1 MAEIIFSFILALFL
15 GFIVG
20 YFFSKYMIS
29 KNLERA
35 KKSAKDI
42 IESAKAKAKEIEK
55 EAQIKGREEILRE
68 KAQMEKDLIKA
79 KKEIEKREKEINQRE
94 YQIDKKAEILARK
107 EEELKAKEKE
117 ISNKEKIL
125 NLKMQKVDEMIKE
138 ETIKLQEIAGMT
150 KEEAKELLLKNVEKE
165 ARIEAAQIAHRI
177 REEAKEKA
185 EKEAI
190 KIITTAMQKV
200 ASGIASDS
208 CITVVP
214 LPSEDMKGRI
224 IGREGRNI
232 RAFESA
238 TGVEIIVD
246 DTPEAVLLSS
256 FDPYRRDIARI
267 ALEKLIQDGRIHPGR
282 IEEVVMKV
290 EKEMEEYIR
299 VLGEETI
306 LELGIRG
313 MHPELLKL
321 VGKMKYRTSFGQNLL
336 LHSKEVAYLAGIMA
350 GELRLDSEIAK
361 RAALLHDIGKVAEPD
376 YEGPH
381 ALIGAQLAKRYG
393 ESDIVCN
400 AIAAHHE
407 DEEAISPYAMIISA
421 ADAVSGARPG
431 ARRESIEAYIKRIE
445 KLEEIAS
452 SFPGVEKAYALQAGR
467 EIRIIVE
474 AEKVTDAE
482 ASDLAKRIAKEIEEK
497 IEFPGQIKVTVIR
510 EYRVTEYAR

>member
-1 MAEIIFSFILALFL
+1 MITIIFTISFLFIGFIL
-15 GFIVG
+15 G
-20 YFFSKYMIS
+20 YFLSKYHII
-29 KNLERA
+29 KKLERA
-35 KKSAKDI
+35 KQSAKDI
-42 IESAKAKAKEIEK
+42 IESAKEKAEKIEREAEKKAKEEVLK
-55 EAQIKGREEILRE
+55 E
-68 KAQMEKDLIKA
+68 KAQMEKELLRL
-79 KKEIEKREKEINQRE
+79 KKEIERKEKEISQRE
-94 YQIDKKAEILARK
+94 YQVDKKAEVLLRK
-107 EEELKAKEKE
+107 EEELKTRERE
-117 ISNKEKIL
+117 IGNKEKVL
-125 NLKMQKVDEMIKE
+125 NLKMQKVDEIIKE
-138 ETIKLQEIAGMT
+138 EITKLQEIAGMT
-150 KEEAKELLLKNVEKE
+150 REEAKELLLKNVEKE
-165 ARIEAAQIAHRI
+165 ARIEAAQIAHKI
-177 REEAKEKA
+177 REEAREKA

-190 KIITTAMQKV
+190 KIIATAMQKV
-200 ASGIASDS
+200 AVQVASDS

-232 RAFESA
+232 RAFEAA

-246 DTPEAVLLSS
+246 DTPEAVILSS
-256 FDPYRRDIARI
+256 FDPYKRDIARI

-282 IEEVVMKV
+282 IEEIVSKV
-290 EKEMEEYIR
+290 EKEMEDYVR

-321 VGKMKYRTSFGQNLL
+321 IGKMKYRTSFGQNLL

-350 GELRLDSEIAK
+350 GELKLDPEIAK

-393 ESDIVCN
+393 ENDLVCN

-407 DEEAISPYAMIISA
+407 DEEAISPYAMIVTA

-431 ARRESIEAYIKRIE
+431 ARRESVEAYIKRIE

-467 EIRIIVE
+467 EIRIVVDANKI
-474 AEKVTDAE
+474 TDAE
-482 ASDLAKRIAKEIEEK
+482 ASDLAKRITKEIEEK
-497 IEFPGQIKVTVIR
+497 VEFPGQIKVTVIR
-510 EYRVTEYAR
+510 EYRAIEYAR

>member
-1 MAEIIFSFILALFL
+1 MMTIIFTIIFLFFGFIL
-15 GFIVG
+15 G
-20 YFFSKYMIS
+20 YFLSKYHVN

-35 KKSAKDI
+35 KQSAKDI
-42 IESAKAKAKEIEK
+42 IESAKEKAEKIEK
-55 EAQIKGREEILRE
+55 EAEKKAKEEVLRE
-68 KAQMEKDLIKA
+68 KAQMEKELLRL
-79 KKEIEKREKEINQRE
+79 KKEIERKEKEIAQRE
-94 YQIDKKAEILARK
+94 YQVDKKAEVLLRK
-107 EEELKAKEKE
+107 EEELKAREKE
-117 ISNKEKIL
+117 IGNKEKVL
-125 NLKMQKVDEMIKE
+125 NLKMQKIDEIIKE
-138 ETIKLQEIAGMT
+138 EITKLQEIAGMT

-177 REEAKEKA
+177 REEAKERA

-190 KIITTAMQKV
+190 KIIATAMQKV
-200 ASGIASDS
+200 ASQVASDS

-246 DTPEAVLLSS
+246 DTPEAVILSS
-256 FDPYRRDIARI
+256 FDPYKRDIARI
-267 ALEKLIQDGRIHPGR
+267 SLERLIQDGRIHPGR
-282 IEEVVMKV
+282 IEEVVSKV
-290 EKEMEEYIR
+290 EKEMEDYVR

-321 VGKMKYRTSFGQNLL
+321 IGKMKYRTSFGQNLL
-336 LHSKEVAYLAGIMA
+336 LHSKEVAYFAGIMA
-350 GELRLDSEIAK
+350 GELKLDPEIAK

-393 ESDIVCN
+393 ENDLVCN

-407 DEEAISPYAMIISA
+407 DEEPISPYAMIVTA

-431 ARRESIEAYIKRIE
+431 ARRESVEAYIKRIE

-452 SFPGVEKAYALQAGR
+452 AFPGVEKAYALQAGR
-467 EIRIIVE
+467 EIRIVVD
-474 AEKVTDAE
+474 ANKMTDAE
-482 ASDLAKRIAKEIEEK
+482 ASDLAKRITKEIEEK

-510 EYRVTEYAR
+510 EYRAIEYAR